1 MKKNIFL
8 LAVMTV
14 LPLLFLACNSTAVR
28 KESAAAQPEAT
39 DSRATD
45 SRATESRAM
54 VNQYHEFSDV
64 LIPGELTAKPKRSY
78 VYRTPGFAA
87 GLLVF
92 QGRIDATSLSSF
104 FESNMARDNWRY
116 TSAFK
121 HNPMIMIFEK
131 DNRAC
136 VIRIEETLF
145 VTLVEV
151 WMAPT
156 LKERMPAV
164 F

>member
-1 MKKNIFL
+1 MKKSIFL

-14 LPLLFLACNSTAVR
+14 LPILFLACGSTAVR

-39 DSRATD
+39 E
-45 SRATESRAM
+45 SRATESRAL

-64 LIPGELTAKPKRSY
+64 LIPGELTAKPRRSF

-92 QGRIDATSLSSF
+92 QGRIDAASLSSF
-104 FESNMARDNWRY
+104 FESNMARDNWIY

-121 HNPMIMIFEK
+121 FNPMIMIFEK
-131 DNRAC
+131 DNRSC

-145 VTLVEV
+145 VTHVEV
-151 WMAPT
+151 WMVPT
-156 LKERMPAV
+156 SKERIPAV

>member
-1 MKKNIFL
+1 MKKSISL
-8 LAVMTV
+8 LTVMTV
-14 LPLLFLACNSTAVR
+14 LSILLLACNSTAVR

-39 DSRATD
+39 ESKAT
-45 SRATESRAM
+45 

-64 LIPGELTAKPKRSY
+64 LIPGELTVKPKRSY

-92 QGRIDATSLSSF
+92 QGRIDAASLSSF

-121 HNPMIMIFEK
+121 YNPMIMIFEK

-136 VIRIEETLF
+136 VIRIEETMF
-145 VTLVEV
+145 VTHVEV

-156 LKERMPAV
+156 SKERIPEV